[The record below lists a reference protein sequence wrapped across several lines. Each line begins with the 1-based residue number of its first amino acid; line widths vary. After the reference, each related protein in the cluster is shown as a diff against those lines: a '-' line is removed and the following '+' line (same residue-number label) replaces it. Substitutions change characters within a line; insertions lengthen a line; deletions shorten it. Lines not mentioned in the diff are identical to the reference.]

1 MIGEVLALVGAVL
14 ILLSALGIARFDDVF
29 AQMHFLTKASTLGVV
44 TVLLGAAV
52 VMEDTNDW
60 SSLLLAAFLQLTTS
74 PVAANLIGRSTYL
87 TRA

>member
-1 MIGEVLALVGAVL
+1 VLGEVLALVGAVL